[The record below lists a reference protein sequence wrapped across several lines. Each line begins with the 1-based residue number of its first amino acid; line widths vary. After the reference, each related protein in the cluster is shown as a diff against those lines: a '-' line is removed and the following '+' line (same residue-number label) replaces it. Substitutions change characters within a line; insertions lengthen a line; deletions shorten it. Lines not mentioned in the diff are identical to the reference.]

1 VSARLRSPAW
11 LLEAFVAANLLVLV
25 GDVALAHSV
34 NAFRHPAEW
43 IPLAFAAPA
52 GLVVGGL
59 LLTPDPRGGAGR
71 WIGEIVGWCAV
82 GVGVAGLLWHLSGEF
97 FDRATLAS
105 LVYSAPF
112 VAPLAFTGLG
122 LLLLLNRRSD
132 AASDPS
138 WGRWVLF
145 LALAGIAGNF
155 GLALTDHARN
165 GFFDAREWIAVV
177 AAAAGVG
184 GVSVAVLWPRSGPA
198 LRVTWVA
205 LGVQVVAG
213 GLGFVLHNL
222 PLVVEPAA
230 GEGLWDR
237 VVFGP
242 PLLAPLLFANLA
254 VPAALGL
261 WVLGRSLPPSGI
273 GIPQPA
279 NGRQGLHPPHR
290 PGRVRL

>member
-1 VSARLRSPAW
+1 VNARLRSPAW

-25 GDVALAHSV
+25 ADVALAHSV
-34 NAFRHPAEW
+34 NAFHHPAEW
-43 IPLAFAAPA
+43 VPLAFSAPA
-52 GLVVGGL
+52 GLLIGGL
-59 LLTPDPRGGAGR
+59 LLTGDPRQGSGR
-71 WIGEIVGWCAV
+71 WIGEVVGWGAV

-132 AASDPS
+132 AARDPA

-184 GVSVAVLWPRSGPA
+184 GVSVAVFWPRSGPA
-198 LRVTWVA
+198 LRVAWVA
-205 LGVQVVAG
+205 LGIQVAAG

-222 PLVVEPAA
+222 PLVAGPAT
-230 GEGLWDR
+230 GDSLWAR

-242 PLLAPLLFANLA
+242 PALAPLLFANLA

-261 WVLGRSLPPSGI
+261 WALGRGASG
-273 GIPQPA
+273 A
-279 NGRQGLHPPHR
+279 A
-290 PGRVRL
+290 PGT